1 LCLFANRCV
10 PRYWIT
16 KLFYA
21 NATTIL
27 DLAVALEYY
36 GGVSGAMGQPSD
48 FLCLLLKLLVIKPEA
63 DVIQMFLE
71 TDFRYLR
78 LLALVYVRLTAAPK
92 DVYETLEPFYLDF
105 RQLAHKQGDGSFAM
119 RHLDECVDDLLTEKQ
134 FCNIAL
140 PPIVKRYK
148 LEEAGLL
155 QPRVSPLQAE
165 LEAMAAQQPSDDDDD
180 DGDDKKKKKK
190 QKKKNKKDKKKEK
203 KKEKKKR
210 DREDK

>member
-1 LCLFANRCV
+1 LCLFANRFLT
-10 PRYWIT
+10 RYWIT

-78 LLALVYVRLTAAPK
+78 LLALLYVRLTAAPK

-105 RQLAHKQGDGSFAM
+105 RQLAHKQGDGTFAM

-155 QPRVSPLQAE
+155 QSRVSPLQAE

-180 DGDDKKKKKK
+180 ESKKKKRK
-190 QKKKNKKDKKKEK
+190 QKKKEK
-203 KKEKKKR
+203 KKEKKKDKKKR